1 MNCDVSQGTL
11 NFVSGKVLGHNEL
24 HDFYTKC
31 KDFSNSQYETDVS
44 TVRYRFLSQMPLDAF
59 HSSDV
64 FKFGAAF

>member
-11 NFVSGKVLGHNEL
+11 NFVKVLGHNGL
-24 HDFYTKC
+24 HHFFYTKC

-44 TVRYRFLSQMPLDAF
+44 TVRFRYLSRMPLDAF

-64 FKFGAAF
+64 FRFGAAF